1 MDWSSQLP
9 FSAFVRFLERMVN
22 TKKSGRF
29 KCLQSFL
36 YECRKL
42 VPVDGSLFPVMRLLG
57 PSLDKE
63 RGSYKMKETV
73 LAKMYIDFLQLGKS
87 SGDALKLNNFRVP
100 KTVQDDAGDFASVLW
115 TVLQQRAYSDTNI
128 TCCQIN
134 EKLDQL
140 VRSNNTGEKKKILKD
155 LFMTMDALQ
164 QKWLIRIIL
173 KNVKVV
179 GEKPLLTAL
188 HRDAGDFLDAN
199 SNLRKLC
206 EVLHNPEVR
215 LNEIGVEVFSH
226 FKPQL
231 ADRLPI
237 NKISNIFKENDYYY
251 VETKYDGER
260 MQAHMTGNRFKFFSR
275 NGSDF
280 TELYGE
286 TGSQKNKFAYHLAS
300 SLSAEVKSVI
310 LDGEICAWNHQ
321 TKTLSQKSRKNDI
334 RTIKDDDPIFQQCLV
349 VYDICYYNGKILTNL
364 PLKERIKIYE
374 KIITP
379 KPGRIQFS
387 QRSVVKSKSE
397 ILDAFNTA
405 IDRQEEGLVL
415 KGPDGVY
422 KLNTKSGS
430 SWIKLKPE
438 YQKSLMDQLDLLVI
452 GGSYGNGKGGG
463 HITKFTLAL
472 ADRSGPTNKFFTIC
486 GVANCS
492 AADLA
497 ALTSSCGKPSKTPSR
512 SIVCGRDKPNV
523 WFNPESAPVVQVNA
537 PEIIKSDSYSAGYTL
552 RFPRIEMIRPDKDH
566 TNCTTMEEMNEIRRG
581 GDGKLFGNVHL
592 IDDEVT
598 TPRKRAK
605 VSHRQT
611 TLGQAFVHND
621 YSNERIETF
630 NLKGKIVVVEPC
642 LDVSLKHRCERIV
655 VKHGGTIE
663 QNLRKDKSGSLEKD
677 KSTNSLPY
685 LTSFY
690 IQTAKLST
698 AKSTTIVNIGKIDV
712 VKASWILDCENKFRN
727 YGPHDVV
734 FATEETWE
742 SWKNVYDD
750 FGDSYRVAATLES
763 LTSSLAVAQ
772 EKGQCSVQGLNH
784 LIDDLANYKFH
795 LFKGLTL
802 YLDYPES
809 EENSMFLDA
818 AKARFYG
825 AEVLDTFDDSVSH
838 VVVARLTPDRLH
850 RYKVLRGDFTKKIFH
865 LVSPDWI
872 AQSIDKCRVQQE
884 NQFYPEG
891 NVAPS

>member
-1 MDWSSQLP
+1 MK
-9 FSAFVRFLERMVN
+9 AFFR
-22 TKKSGRF
+22 GRGE
-29 KCLQSFL
+29 LNL
-36 YECRKL
+36 W
-42 VPVDGSLFPVMRLLG
+42 
-57 PSLDKE
+57 
-63 RGSYKMKETV
+63 
-73 LAKMYIDFLQLGKS
+73 
-87 SGDALKLNNFRVP
+87 LKY
-100 KTVQDDAGDFASVLW
+100 T
-115 TVLQQRAYSDTNI
+115 
-128 TCCQIN
+128 
-134 EKLDQL
+134 
-140 VRSNNTGEKKKILKD
+140 
-155 LFMTMDALQ
+155 
-164 QKWLIRIIL
+164 
-173 KNVKVV
+173 
-179 GEKPLLTAL
+179 PL
-188 HRDAGDFLDAN
+188 R
-199 SNLRKLC
+199 
-206 EVLHNPEVR
+206 P
-215 LNEIGVEVFSH
+215 
-226 FKPQL
+226 
-231 ADRLPI
+231 
-237 NKISNIFKENDYYY
+237 
-251 VETKYDGER
+251 
-260 MQAHMTGNRFKFFSR
+260 
-275 NGSDF
+275 
-280 TELYGE
+280 
-286 TGSQKNKFAYHLAS
+286 
-300 SLSAEVKSVI
+300 
-310 LDGEICAWNHQ
+310 
-321 TKTLSQKSRKNDI
+321 
-334 RTIKDDDPIFQQCLV
+334 
-349 VYDICYYNGKILTNL
+349 
-364 PLKERIKIYE
+364 
-374 KIITP
+374 
-379 KPGRIQFS
+379 
-387 QRSVVKSKSE
+387 
-397 ILDAFNTA
+397 
-405 IDRQEEGLVL
+405 
-415 KGPDGVY
+415 
-422 KLNTKSGS
+422 GS

-727 YGPHDVV
+727 FVKNIIFCIIFFTFYFICIKNNPGTDG
-734 FATEETWE
+734 TDGNDGTDGTNGTDET
-742 SWKNVYDD
+742 DGTD
-750 FGDSYRVAATLES
+750 G
-763 LTSSLAVAQ
+763 
-772 EKGQCSVQGLNH
+772 
-784 LIDDLANYKFH
+784 IDGTDGTYKM
-795 LFKGLTL
+795 
-802 YLDYPES
+802 D
-809 EENSMFLDA
+809 
-818 AKARFYG
+818 
-825 AEVLDTFDDSVSH
+825 
-838 VVVARLTPDRLH
+838 
-850 RYKVLRGDFTKKIFH
+850 
-865 LVSPDWI
+865 
-872 AQSIDKCRVQQE
+872 
-884 NQFYPEG
+884 
-891 NVAPS
+891 